1 MRSHD
6 LSKHNEATE
15 ASWEAARGA
24 TYGAVK
30 WGLGTALLG
39 GLGYAVSPIYRGL
52 TLQFKVYVLF
62 FFFFLSH
69 PSSPFSLFF
78 YFVKFSFHNLLC
90 NYTIPT
96 SLARPSKV
104 LLTAIISPLFCFF
117 FFFGSLLIAVI
128 DTYKC
133 REWYWEA

>member
-52 TLQFKVYVLF
+52 TLQFKVYVPFFLF
-62 FFFFLSH
+62 FFFLIHFLLFLRSH
-69 PSSPFSLFF
+69 PSSPFL
-78 YFVKFSFHNLLC
+78 
-90 NYTIPT
+90 
-96 SLARPSKV
+96 
-104 LLTAIISPLFCFF
+104 
-117 FFFGSLLIAVI
+117 
-128 DTYKC
+128 
-133 REWYWEA
+133 

>member
-62 FFFFLSH
+62 FLFIFYSF
-69 PSSPFSLFF
+69 SSFPKIPSLFPPF
-78 YFVKFSFHNLLC
+78 LYFVFIVRF
-90 NYTIPT
+90 
-96 SLARPSKV
+96 
-104 LLTAIISPLFCFF
+104 
-117 FFFGSLLIAVI
+117 
-128 DTYKC
+128 
-133 REWYWEA
+133 

>member
-52 TLQFKVYVLF
+52 TLQFKVYVIFLSFLFLF
-62 FFFFLSH
+62 FFLISH

-78 YFVKFSFHNLLC
+78 LVLSF
-90 NYTIPT
+90 
-96 SLARPSKV
+96 
-104 LLTAIISPLFCFF
+104 LFPD
-117 FFFGSLLIAVI
+117 FGL
-128 DTYKC
+128 
-133 REWYWEA
+133 